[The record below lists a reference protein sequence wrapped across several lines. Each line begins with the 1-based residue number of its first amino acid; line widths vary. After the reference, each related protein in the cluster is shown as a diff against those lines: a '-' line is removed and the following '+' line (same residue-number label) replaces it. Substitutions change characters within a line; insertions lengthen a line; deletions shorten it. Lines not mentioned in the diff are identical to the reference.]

1 MSKLQQLVKDV
12 KIEEPEYN
20 SSRLISWS
28 IDDNRLK
35 VECAQDVFLE
45 EYFYIED
52 DHEVTVSSLE
62 CTVNCTVIYTV
73 LSSDVVLDDEA
84 LIAGGHITYNGITDL
99 KAESSDPRFN
109 EKSIDL
115 RFDGRTFKSR
125 SSTCNRHASS
135 ARDRNIL
142 RIMIVFKDT
151 VNAVSFYLI
160 LIRCN

>member
-28 IDDNRLK
+28 IDDNKLK

-52 DHEVTVSSLE
+52 DHEVNVSE
-62 CTVNCTVIYTV
+62 VEFTVNCTVIYTV

-99 KAESSDPRFN
+99 RAESSDARYN
-109 EKSIDL
+109 EKALIDDL
-115 RFDGRTFKSR
+115 MDEITNPGPQPAIDMPVP
-125 SSTCNRHASS
+125 HAVVMFSE
-135 ARDRNIL
+135 L
-142 RIMIVFKDT
+142 
-151 VNAVSFYLI
+151 
-160 LIRCN
+160 

>member
-1 MSKLQQLVKDV
+1 MSRLQQLVKDV

-28 IDDNRLK
+28 IDDNKLK

-62 CTVNCTVIYTV
+62 CTINCTVIYTV

-99 KAESSDPRFN
+99 RAESSDSHYN
-109 EKSIDL
+109 EKVLIADLMDELSNPGTQPAIDMPVPHAIV
-115 RFDGRTFKSR
+115 TFSE
-125 SSTCNRHASS
+125 
-135 ARDRNIL
+135 L
-142 RIMIVFKDT
+142 
-151 VNAVSFYLI
+151 
-160 LIRCN
+160 

>member
-28 IDDNRLK
+28 IDDNKLK

-62 CTVNCTVIYTV
+62 FTVNCTVIYTV
-73 LSSDVVLDDEA
+73 LSSDFVLDDESM
-84 LIAGGHITYNGITDL
+84 IDGGHITYNGIVDL
-99 KAESSDPRFN
+99 RAESSDARYN
-109 EKSIDL
+109 EKALIDDL
-115 RFDGRTFKSR
+115 IDEISNL
-125 SSTCNRHASS
+125 SPQPAIDMPVPHA
-135 ARDRNIL
+135 
-142 RIMIVFKDT
+142 IVMF
-151 VNAVSFYLI
+151 SEL
-160 LIRCN
+160 

>member
-12 KIEEPEYN
+12 KIEEPEYD

-28 IDDNRLK
+28 IEDDKLK

-52 DHEVTVSSLE
+52 DHEVTVSELE
-62 CTVNCTVIYTV
+62 FTVNCTVIYTV

-99 KAESSDPRFN
+99 RAESSDHRYN
-109 EKSIDL
+109 EKALIDDL
-115 RFDGRTFKSR
+115 MDEITNPSPQPAIDMPVP
-125 SSTCNRHASS
+125 HA
-135 ARDRNIL
+135 
-142 RIMIVFKDT
+142 IVMF
-151 VNAVSFYLI
+151 SEL
-160 LIRCN
+160 

>member
-28 IDDNRLK
+28 IEDDKLK

-52 DHEVTVSSLE
+52 DHEVNVSVVE
-62 CTVNCTVIYTV
+62 FTVNCTIIYTV

-84 LIAGGHITYNGITDL
+84 MINGGEIDSYNGITDL
-99 KAESSDPRFN
+99 RAESSDPRYN
-109 EKSIDL
+109 EKALIDDL
-115 RFDGRTFKSR
+115 MDEITNPGPQPAIDMPVP
-125 SSTCNRHASS
+125 HA
-135 ARDRNIL
+135 
-142 RIMIVFKDT
+142 IVMF
-151 VNAVSFYLI
+151 SEL
-160 LIRCN
+160 

>member
-1 MSKLQQLVKDV
+1 MSKLQQLVKDIR
-12 KIEEPEYN
+12 IEEPEYD

-28 IDDNRLK
+28 IEDDKLK

-99 KAESSDPRFN
+99 RAESSDHRYN
-109 EKSIDL
+109 EKALIDDL
-115 RFDGRTFKSR
+115 MDEITNPGPQPAIDMPVP
-125 SSTCNRHASS
+125 HA
-135 ARDRNIL
+135 
-142 RIMIVFKDT
+142 IVMF
-151 VNAVSFYLI
+151 SEL
-160 LIRCN
+160 

>member
-12 KIEEPEYN
+12 RIEEPEYD

-28 IDDNRLK
+28 IEDDKLK
-35 VECAQDVFLE
+35 VECAQNVFLE

-99 KAESSDPRFN
+99 RAESSDPRYN
-109 EKSIDL
+109 EKALIDDL
-115 RFDGRTFKSR
+115 MDELSNLGPQPAIDMPVP
-125 SSTCNRHASS
+125 HA
-135 ARDRNIL
+135 
-142 RIMIVFKDT
+142 IVMF
-151 VNAVSFYLI
+151 SEL
-160 LIRCN
+160 

>member
-12 KIEEPEYN
+12 RIEEPEYD

-28 IDDNRLK
+28 IEDDKLK

-99 KAESSDPRFN
+99 RAESSDARYN
-109 EKSIDL
+109 EKALIDDL
-115 RFDGRTFKSR
+115 MDEITNPGPQPAIDMPVPHAIVTFSE
-125 SSTCNRHASS
+125 
-135 ARDRNIL
+135 L
-142 RIMIVFKDT
+142 
-151 VNAVSFYLI
+151 
-160 LIRCN
+160 

>member
-1 MSKLQQLVKDV
+1 MSKLQQLVRDV

-28 IDDNRLK
+28 IEDDKLK

-109 EKSIDL
+109 EKALTYDLMDELSNPGPQPAIDMPVPHAIV
-115 RFDGRTFKSR
+115 TFSE
-125 SSTCNRHASS
+125 
-135 ARDRNIL
+135 L
-142 RIMIVFKDT
+142 
-151 VNAVSFYLI
+151 
-160 LIRCN
+160 

>member
-12 KIEEPEYN
+12 RIEEPEYD
-20 SSRLISWS
+20 SSRLISQS
-28 IDDNRLK
+28 IEDDKLK

-99 KAESSDPRFN
+99 RAESSDPRYN
-109 EKSIDL
+109 EKALIDDL
-115 RFDGRTFKSR
+115 MDEITNPSPQPAIDMPVPHAIVTFSE
-125 SSTCNRHASS
+125 
-135 ARDRNIL
+135 L
-142 RIMIVFKDT
+142 
-151 VNAVSFYLI
+151 
-160 LIRCN
+160 

>member
-12 KIEEPEYN
+12 RIEEPEYD

-28 IDDNRLK
+28 IEDDKLK

-99 KAESSDPRFN
+99 RAESSDPRYN
-109 EKSIDL
+109 EKTLIDDL
-115 RFDGRTFKSR
+115 MDEITNPGPQPAIDMPVP
-125 SSTCNRHASS
+125 HA
-135 ARDRNIL
+135 
-142 RIMIVFKDT
+142 IVMF
-151 VNAVSFYLI
+151 SEL
-160 LIRCN
+160 

>member
-1 MSKLQQLVKDV
+1 MSKLQQLVRDV

-28 IDDNRLK
+28 IEDDKLK

-45 EYFYIED
+45 EYFCIED

-99 KAESSDPRFN
+99 RAESSDPRYN
-109 EKSIDL
+109 EKALIDDL
-115 RFDGRTFKSR
+115 MDELSNLGPQPAIDMPVP
-125 SSTCNRHASS
+125 HA
-135 ARDRNIL
+135 
-142 RIMIVFKDT
+142 IVMF
-151 VNAVSFYLI
+151 SEL
-160 LIRCN
+160 

>member
-12 KIEEPEYN
+12 RIEEPEYD

-28 IDDNRLK
+28 IEDDKLK

-99 KAESSDPRFN
+99 RAESSDHRYN
-109 EKSIDL
+109 EKSLIDDL
-115 RFDGRTFKSR
+115 MDEITNPGPQPAIDMPVP
-125 SSTCNRHASS
+125 HA
-135 ARDRNIL
+135 
-142 RIMIVFKDT
+142 IVMF
-151 VNAVSFYLI
+151 SEL
-160 LIRCN
+160 

>member
-28 IDDNRLK
+28 IDDNKLK

-52 DHEVTVSSLE
+52 DHEVNVSELE
-62 CTVNCTVIYTV
+62 FTVNCTVIYTV

-99 KAESSDPRFN
+99 RAESSDARYN
-109 EKSIDL
+109 EKALIDDL
-115 RFDGRTFKSR
+115 MDEITNPGPQPAIDMPVP
-125 SSTCNRHASS
+125 HA
-135 ARDRNIL
+135 
-142 RIMIVFKDT
+142 IVMF
-151 VNAVSFYLI
+151 SEL
-160 LIRCN
+160 

>member
-12 KIEEPEYN
+12 RIEEPEYD
-20 SSRLISWS
+20 SSRLITWS
-28 IDDNRLK
+28 IEDDKLK

-99 KAESSDPRFN
+99 RAESSDARYN
-109 EKSIDL
+109 EKALIDDL
-115 RFDGRTFKSR
+115 MDEITNPGPQPAIDMPVPHAIVTFSE
-125 SSTCNRHASS
+125 
-135 ARDRNIL
+135 L
-142 RIMIVFKDT
+142 
-151 VNAVSFYLI
+151 
-160 LIRCN
+160 

>member
-12 KIEEPEYN
+12 KIEEPEYD

-28 IDDNRLK
+28 IEDDKLK

-84 LIAGGHITYNGITDL
+84 LIAGGHIAYNGITDL
-99 KAESSDPRFN
+99 RAESSDHRYN
-109 EKSIDL
+109 EKALIDDL
-115 RFDGRTFKSR
+115 MDEITNPGPQPAIDMPVPHAIVTFSE
-125 SSTCNRHASS
+125 
-135 ARDRNIL
+135 L
-142 RIMIVFKDT
+142 
-151 VNAVSFYLI
+151 
-160 LIRCN
+160 

>member
-28 IDDNRLK
+28 IEDDKLK

-62 CTVNCTVIYTV
+62 FTVNCTIIYTV

-84 LIAGGHITYNGITDL
+84 MINGGEIDSYNGITDL
-99 KAESSDPRFN
+99 RAESSDPRYN
-109 EKSIDL
+109 EKALIDDL
-115 RFDGRTFKSR
+115 MDEITNPGPQPAIDMPVP
-125 SSTCNRHASS
+125 HA
-135 ARDRNIL
+135 
-142 RIMIVFKDT
+142 IVMF
-151 VNAVSFYLI
+151 SEL
-160 LIRCN
+160 

>member
-28 IDDNRLK
+28 IDDNKLK

-45 EYFYIED
+45 EYFYIDD
-52 DHEVTVSSLE
+52 DHEVNVSE
-62 CTVNCTVIYTV
+62 VEFTVNCTVIYTV

-99 KAESSDPRFN
+99 RAESSDARYN
-109 EKSIDL
+109 EKALIDDL
-115 RFDGRTFKSR
+115 MDEITNPGPQPAIDMPVP
-125 SSTCNRHASS
+125 HAVVMFSE
-135 ARDRNIL
+135 L
-142 RIMIVFKDT
+142 
-151 VNAVSFYLI
+151 
-160 LIRCN
+160 

>member
-1 MSKLQQLVKDV
+1 MSKLQQLVRDV

-28 IDDNRLK
+28 IEDDKLK

-99 KAESSDPRFN
+99 RAESSDPRYN
-109 EKSIDL
+109 EKALIDDL
-115 RFDGRTFKSR
+115 MDELSNLGPQPAIDMPVP
-125 SSTCNRHASS
+125 HA
-135 ARDRNIL
+135 
-142 RIMIVFKDT
+142 IVMF
-151 VNAVSFYLI
+151 SEL
-160 LIRCN
+160 

>member
-1 MSKLQQLVKDV
+1 MSKLQHLVRDV

-28 IDDNRLK
+28 IEDDKLK

-109 EKSIDL
+109 EKALTYDLMDELSNPGPQPAIDMPVPHAIV
-115 RFDGRTFKSR
+115 TFSE
-125 SSTCNRHASS
+125 
-135 ARDRNIL
+135 L
-142 RIMIVFKDT
+142 
-151 VNAVSFYLI
+151 
-160 LIRCN
+160 